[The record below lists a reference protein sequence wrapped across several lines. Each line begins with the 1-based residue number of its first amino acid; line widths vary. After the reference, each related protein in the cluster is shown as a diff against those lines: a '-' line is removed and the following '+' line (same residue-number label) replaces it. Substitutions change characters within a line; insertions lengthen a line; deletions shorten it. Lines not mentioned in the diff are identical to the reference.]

1 MKIVGEKDRNKVT
14 LNNCPQAC
22 VWGHDPGPVLLSLWA
37 CIPPGAQA
45 AESLFFSHSETSRF
59 LHAASLPAG
68 KQTHSL
74 MILKS
79 RNLKIKV
86 RTLQKGNFYV

>member
-1 MKIVGEKDRNKVT
+1 M
-14 LNNCPQAC
+14 
-22 VWGHDPGPVLLSLWA
+22 LLSLWA

-45 AESLFFSHSETSRF
+45 ALSHFSHSETSRF
-59 LHAASLPAG
+59 LHAASLPAE

-74 MILKS
+74 IILKP